1 MLSWLCTSYYYLLV
15 KKNLDLYWKNLV
27 QFASGKDDPAEKA
40 LHDIYNKEICLSP
53 IPSLSI
59 HCANIN
65 SIYGISPNINWLQ
78 LWEKNN
84 LENDKSYPSGSTVS
98 QFNIL
103 DGQISGYKPAD
114 FDYEFNVEV
123 TKFIISVG
131 TNQALTI
138 NGNFIEGL
146 AEDYVRQ
153 APAGTP
159 IIFSSIEAIG
169 WEGNDKSEAFAY
181 KVNDF
186 TLKKQ

>member
-1 MLSWLCTSYYYLLV
+1 M
-15 KKNLDLYWKNLV
+15 N
-27 QFASGKDDPAEKA
+27 
-40 LHDIYNKEICLSP
+40 
-53 IPSLSI
+53 
-59 HCANIN
+59 
-65 SIYGISPNINWLQ
+65 
-78 LWEKNN
+78 
-84 LENDKSYPSGSTVS
+84 
-98 QFNIL
+98 
-103 DGQISGYKPAD
+103 GQISGYKPAD